1 MIEMKKC
8 LPVIALTMMICLGS
22 CEEHRELER
31 FLKEAGDNRS
41 NLEVGLRYL
50 FQIDTDEDNRALLYL
65 LKHMPAHYSYSIG
78 VDDYYDYAS
87 HIFADTSLTPEQQR
101 DSILAMSDSIHRR
114 QQIIPVSDA
123 RVIDLY
129 TIVNNLYRS
138 GEKRKRSPWASHLT
152 FDEYLEWLLPYK
164 VVEYQAFDNWRG
176 LMSVYY
182 GTGLYSRIKNDV
194 EYNSTQSIAEI
205 IRNEA
210 YHKLNRYGL
219 YTDAG
224 LPLLNAHLMT
234 HRTFGDIP
242 DYAQIAVLAFRA
254 AGVPAVLDET
264 PVGSRYTAA
273 TQWPVILNE
282 RGEELTS
289 EWDLATM
296 IGGSFFPDER
306 GPKVYRN
313 TYAIDERR
321 QRYKTLAKYQYPFSM
336 CKKDVTSKYFLTSN
350 IDMPIDRS
358 FRRHLKDRYVYIA
371 SAVRDESNPWQ
382 IVDFGYMKRG
392 KARFQD
398 MGHEVLYTIMGY
410 DGNGLIEITD
420 PFILHKDGSIEKI
433 CADTLNSVN
442 LDNWKNNA
450 L

>member
-8 LPVIALTMMICLGS
+8 LPVIALALMTCLGS
-22 CEEHRELER
+22 CSERRELER
-31 FLKEAGDNRS
+31 FLKAADNNRS
-41 NLEVGLRYL
+41 NLELPLRYYT
-50 FQIDTDEDNRALLYL
+50 QMRTDDESRVLLYL
-65 LKHMPAHYSYSIG
+65 LKHMPAHYSYFIG

-87 HIFADTSLTPEQQR
+87 RIFADTSLTPEQQR

-114 QQIIPVSDA
+114 QPIVPVSDA
-123 RVIDLY
+123 RVIDLF
-129 TIVNNLYRS
+129 TIIENV
-138 GEKRKRSPWASHLT
+138 EKSYEKWKNSPWASHLT

-164 VVEYQAFDNWRG
+164 VVEYQAFDNWRDSM
-176 LMSVYY
+176 LVYF
-182 GTGLYSRIKNDV
+182 GTGLDNRIKNDV
-194 EYNSTQSIAEI
+194 EYNCTQSIAEL

-289 EWDLATM
+289 EWDFATF

-313 TYAIDERR
+313 TYAVDDRR
-321 QRYKTLAKYQYPFSM
+321 AMYNMFSSFKYPFDL

-350 IDMPIDRS
+350 IKVPVDNSKRQ
-358 FRRHLKDRYVYIA
+358 RLREKYVYIA
-371 SAVRDESNPWQ
+371 SAVRNDEKPWQ
-382 IVDFGYMKRG
+382 IVDFGVMQDK
-392 KARFQD
+392 KACFQD
-398 MGHEVLYTIMGY
+398 MGREVLYTVMGY
-410 DGNGLIEITD
+410 DGKGLIEITD
-420 PFILHKDGSIEKI
+420 PFILHKDGSIETI
-433 CADTLNSVN
+433 CGDTLNSKN
-442 LDNWKNNA
+442 LDIWKNNA

>member
-1 MIEMKKC
+1 MEKSLLAMSLAVLLC
-8 LPVIALTMMICLGS
+8 LNS
-22 CEEHRELER
+22 CIRSKGLER
-31 FLKEAGDNRS
+31 ALSSSGDNRPE
-41 NLEVGLRYL
+41 LELSLTYFYKYEVNSKKLQAAEYL
-50 FQIDTDEDNRALLYL
+50 IRN
-65 LKHMPAHYSYSIG
+65 MPAHYSYSSGEIYE
-78 VDDYYDYAS
+78 YYAYAS
-87 HIFADTSLTPEQQR
+87 HIFSDTELTPEQQR
-101 DSILAMSDSIHRR
+101 DSLLFISDRLYQGISHESIPDN
-114 QQIIPVSDA
+114 QV
-123 RVIDLY
+123 
-129 TIVNNLYRS
+129 VNCSVVMLNVKDSYD
-138 GEKRKRSPWASHLT
+138 KWKTAPWASHLT

-164 VVEYQAFDNWRG
+164 VVEYQEHDLWRDSMLVYFGSG
-176 LMSVYY
+176 LNNR
-182 GTGLYSRIKNDV
+182 LKNDV

-398 MGHEVLYTIMGY
+398 MGREVLYTIMGY